1 MRVEIMREPV
11 NVNMAVLEQ
20 AGGGALAEFYRIALN
35 MRDEEI
41 NKFERL
47 AADQNLV
54 FSRGAETLSYNERFA
69 VVSIYLDIE
78 DDAKAIYFKLSIEP
92 ILRLKS

>member
-20 AGGGALAEFYRIALN
+20 AGGAALAEFYRIALN

-54 FSRGAETLSYNERFA
+54 FSRGAETLSYDKRFA

-78 DDAKAIYFKLSIEP
+78 DDAAAIYFKLSIEP
-92 ILRLKS
+92 ILRFKS

>member
-1 MRVEIMREPV
+1 MRVEIIREPV

-20 AGGGALAEFYRIALN
+20 VGGAALDEFYRIAMN
-35 MRDEEI
+35 MRDCEI

-54 FSRGAETLSYNERFA
+54 FSRGAETLSYNKTHA

-78 DDAKAIYFKLSIEP
+78 DDAGAIFFKLSIEP
-92 ILRLKS
+92 IIRFKD

>member
-11 NVNMAVLEQ
+11 NVNMAVLERV
-20 AGGGALAEFYRIALN
+20 GGAALDEFYRIAMN
-35 MRDEEI
+35 MRDDEI

-54 FSRGAETLSYNERFA
+54 FSRGAETLSYDEKFA

-78 DDAKAIYFKLSIEP
+78 DAAGAIYFKLSIEP
-92 ILRLKS
+92 ILRFKD